1 MQNQLEEMIREKKE
15 KFDEL
20 KNSGNKNSEPIATN
34 NKGETEGKYR
44 DSTAIIIG
52 DSILNGIILERLNRK
67 GRVVKV
73 YNFRDATVDE
83 MKHHAIPLLRKEPSF
98 IIIHAGTNDAPYLT
112 SRKILD
118 NLITLKSFIT
128 DKLPNCKVV
137 ISTPTLRTD
146 DGKAALTVSQLINH
160 LLQLDI
166 DIIDNRN
173 INARNLG
180 NKGLHLNPIGT
191 SRLAKNLLSCIKSF

>member
-34 NKGETEGKYR
+34 NKVETEGKYR

-52 DSILNGIILERLNRK
+52 DSILNGIILERLSRK

-98 IIIHAGTNDAPYLT
+98 IKIHAGTNDAPYLT
-112 SRKILD
+112 
-118 NLITLKSFIT
+118 
-128 DKLPNCKVV
+128 
-137 ISTPTLRTD
+137 
-146 DGKAALTVSQLINH
+146 
-160 LLQLDI
+160 
-166 DIIDNRN
+166 
-173 INARNLG
+173 
-180 NKGLHLNPIGT
+180 
-191 SRLAKNLLSCIKSF
+191 